1 MTYLYLGL
9 LAATIGMYI
18 AIHIYQSKR
27 GKRKL
32 MCARSHTCTK
42 VVTSKY
48 SKTLGIPNET
58 LGVGYYVL
66 VAGFFASV
74 LAFPILDTDVLQFS
88 VALGAVIGVLFSLYL
103 LYVQAFKLRTWCL
116 WCLTSAFMTI
126 LLASAASAWIDHA
139 SAAVQEYSPY
149 MMDNTSQPYSF
160 SESALS
166 VEE

>member
-32 MCARSHTCTK
+32 MCPRGHDCTK
-42 VVTSKY
+42 VVTSRY
-48 SKTLGIPNET
+48 SKTLGVPNET
-58 LGVGYYVL
+58 LGVGYYVV

-88 VALGAVIGVLFSLYL
+88 VALGALLGVLFSLYL
-103 LYVQAFKLRTWCL
+103 LYVQAFKLRTWCI
-116 WCLTSAFMTI
+116 WCLISACMTI
-126 LLASAASAWIDHA
+126 FLASAASAWIDNA
-139 SAAVQEYSPY
+139 SAAAQQNTPY
-149 MMDNTSQPYSF
+149 MMEREQGLYTV
-160 SESALS
+160 L
-166 VEE
+166 EE

>member
-27 GKRKL
+27 GKRTL
-32 MCARSHTCTK
+32 MCPRSHNCTK
-42 VVTSKY
+42 VVTSRY
-48 SKTLGIPNET
+48 SKTLGVPNET
-58 LGVGYYVL
+58 LGVGYYVV

-88 VALGAVIGVLFSLYL
+88 VVLGALLGVLFSLYL
-103 LYVQAFKLRTWCL
+103 LYVQAFKLRTWCI
-116 WCLTSAFMTI
+116 WCLTSACMTI

-139 SAAVQEYSPY
+139 SAALQQGTPS
-149 MMDNTSQPYSF
+149 MMENSQQLF
-160 SESALS
+160 SSEAIIS